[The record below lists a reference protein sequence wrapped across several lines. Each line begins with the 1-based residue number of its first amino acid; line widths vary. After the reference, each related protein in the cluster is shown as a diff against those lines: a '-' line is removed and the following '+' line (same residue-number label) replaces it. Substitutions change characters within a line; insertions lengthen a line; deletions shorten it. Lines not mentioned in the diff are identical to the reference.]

1 MDNAI
6 YKEIN
11 FNGELK
17 NAKVSNGGALLFSSL
32 LRVKMLI

>member
-17 NAKVSNGGALLFSSL
+17 NAKVSNGGGRCYSALC
-32 LRVKMLI
+32 